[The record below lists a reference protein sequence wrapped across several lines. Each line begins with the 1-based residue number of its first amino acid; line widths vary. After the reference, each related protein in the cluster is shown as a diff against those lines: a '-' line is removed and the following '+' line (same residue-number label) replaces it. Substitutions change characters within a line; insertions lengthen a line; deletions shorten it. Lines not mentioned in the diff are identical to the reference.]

1 MSFRSLR
8 WLEFEQLFSC
18 HPFPFFLQLRD
29 FRQNRGFSPT
39 RDDGLRR
46 HDGIRRLKSRWFSR
60 RRQRQRHDD
69 GWRTAVDA
77 RVDWKRKEIILTLYV
92 VQRSFF
98 QRFHNTIII
107 FKSNTG
113 DLGVVNWSFVVQDE
127 LHKQKI
133 VGVRITTLSLKLF
146 V

>member
-1 MSFRSLR
+1 MSHNLSQHIFCLNRTVRFKRFFSFNLIFNQWIISPMSFRSLR
-8 WLEFEQLFSC
+8 WLKFEQLFSC

-46 HDGIRRLKSRWFSR
+46 DDGIRRLKSRWFSR

-92 VQRSFF
+92 VSFP
-98 QRFHNTIII
+98 I
-107 FKSNTG
+107 
-113 DLGVVNWSFVVQDE
+113 
-127 LHKQKI
+127 
-133 VGVRITTLSLKLF
+133 
-146 V
+146 

>member
-8 WLEFEQLFSC
+8 WLKFEQLFSG

-29 FRQNRGFSPT
+29 FRQNRRFSPT

-46 HDGIRRLKSRWFSR
+46 HDGIRRLESRRFSR

-107 FKSNTG
+107 FKSYIG
-113 DLGVVNWSFVVQDE
+113 DLGVVLIGLLLSKMSFIS
-127 LHKQKI
+127 K
-133 VGVRITTLSLKLF
+133 
-146 V
+146 